1 MQDWPH
7 GHRWPRPPGN
17 PFIEPRPRQRGSD
30 AAAGCGG
37 AMFIAELLLPWGC
50 WLIPQPRSPV
60 VRSDGCPMP
69 CPVDADPGRSRLEPP
84 WDWVNSRPVLGL
96 EEDAGSWQCGLPPTP
111 APSTCLPTAWSWD
124 PREASVSLSWLG
136 WGWQPTCFWF
146 EL

>member
-1 MQDWPH
+1 MPSPKTMLRYAMAEMQLPKTQPAPRILAGERLDPWAGNRGSTAPGTGMPCRAWSDSLLVLQSRRCRTGPCVEPH

-37 AMFIAELLLPWGC
+37 AMFIAQLLLPWGC

-69 CPVDADPGRSRLEPP
+69 SPVDADPG
-84 WDWVNSRPVLGL
+84 
-96 EEDAGSWQCGLPPTP
+96 
-111 APSTCLPTAWSWD
+111 
-124 PREASVSLSWLG
+124 
-136 WGWQPTCFWF
+136 
-146 EL
+146 